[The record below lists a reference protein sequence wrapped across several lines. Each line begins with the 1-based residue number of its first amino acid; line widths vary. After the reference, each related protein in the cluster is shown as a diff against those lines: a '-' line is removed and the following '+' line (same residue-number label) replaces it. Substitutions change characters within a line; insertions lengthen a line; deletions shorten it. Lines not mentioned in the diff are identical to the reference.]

1 MIVVLF
7 SVTVV
12 ASSCCGSDNGLQKI
26 IITADPTT
34 SWACF
39 IQTRTSRVT
48 IVEVSSSHPI
58 HIHIQFAPLNNKLI
72 KCGLSECLVYNRT
85 FTLDILNNSAPW
97 YSEQMVAQIV
107 LIILCIFNQNYRSVS
122 FFSKIDRGKHDCPN
136 GTLRLLKILKG
147 QRWNRTSIASLH

>member
-1 MIVVLF
+1 MIIVLF

-12 ASSCCGSDNGLQKI
+12 ASSCCGSDNVMQK

-97 YSEQMVAQIV
+97 YSE
-107 LIILCIFNQNYRSVS
+107 
-122 FFSKIDRGKHDCPN
+122 
-136 GTLRLLKILKG
+136 
-147 QRWNRTSIASLH
+147 